1 MPWFPSRAPQTQV
14 RGFGVNRPAEWN
26 GCNAVAKE
34 SHYQPTPMLA
44 LALLTVAAL
53 TACGGGGGS
62 GGEPAAP
69 PQVTGIAVTPD
80 AVTLEALEAT
90 AQLRATARDGSGNS
104 ITAVFNWSSADTA
117 VATVSSAGLVT
128 AHGNGMTTITV
139 ASGSVTQ
146 TVSVSVQQR
155 LSRLVLSA
163 DTVML
168 NALGAASQLDVT
180 PQDANGHPMSA
191 DVRWTSSE
199 PAVAT
204 VDPNGLV
211 TAQANGVATVTVASG
226 PVTAS
231 ASVTVQ
237 QRLATVI
244 VSRQSATLQSLGEQV
259 QLNATSQDAN
269 GRTMAADIDW
279 DSSDPAVATVDAD
292 GLVTA
297 RGNGMTTVTASGGS
311 VSMSVQVT
319 VRQRVANL
327 TVSTDALTL
336 ESLDETRQ
344 LLVTARD
351 ANGHVMSADIR
362 WRSSDDSIAI
372 VDALGLVTAKGHG
385 TATVTAASG
394 AFTASVAVTVSL
406 YPAIVLTPESTLLE
420 AFGDTVRLHAR
431 ALDADGAEVSAE
443 FEWYSSDP
451 KVAAVDA
458 SGVVTARENG
468 DATITARF
476 DTRSATAKVTVRQ
489 RAISWGIEPWSTTEN
504 PVQFDSLGEMIQFSF
519 NPRDA
524 NGHPVRNASIAA
536 WSDNE
541 SVVVIDS
548 DLLATAVGNGS
559 AAITFDVDGATN
571 GFTVYVQQQPVGL
584 RIEPTEI
591 TFRKVDETHQFAA
604 HVTDANGHALSE
616 GLVYWRSA
624 DQRIAEVDGSGL
636 VAIRGVGETTVTV
649 TALDLTASALIK
661 GELEAT
667 CDTGASQ
674 PSVLAVQPSSL
685 VEGDSIRIQG
695 TGFCS
700 EPSGNLVTVDSL
712 LAEVTAASGTELSV
726 TVPQFHCLPSRRVTL
741 TVAVG
746 SHSVSRSFDL
756 RPDEPVVELSVGE
769 QAISGP
775 DNRTCVQFSAATQFE
790 AYLLG
795 AQSTLVPMDHSR
807 PNALS
812 PVRLI
817 ALTGEAMETST
828 VAIDDRAAAW
838 NTVPAPTQVFLQG
851 ATAATAVGGSDDP
864 FAGHIRSAPLRLI
877 TESDLDTLPDVGDRV
892 RLPGFDGEFHVYA
905 VGLHGLWLVKPNQLG
920 MIDQTYPGRVE
931 ALSEAFDSDV
941 YPTTVNYFGAP
952 DLGRIDRVPIV
963 IDTETL
969 GAHATEQVIVI
980 NFDTPVDVLAHELV
994 HLVQFTHDPANT
1006 GFPEWFREGQGVLAQ
1021 EVFGFAVSNRHSAQ
1035 NYGREVAH
1043 FMGYPNPSAW
1053 QNTFALL
1060 TGYFG
1065 GVSAV
1070 HPQECGWFTS
1080 DGAPCSIQL
1089 QYPVG
1094 WSLLRWLTDQY
1105 GRRHPGGDAQLHREM
1120 LQAPGKLF
1128 ETIERLLGDPMDTL
1142 LAQWSAALYVDDRV
1156 EGADPELQF
1165 TSWNFRDIYK
1175 DEPNRLIPL
1184 EIPFAGQEIA
1194 ARIRDGSTWYLRV
1207 SGGARAPTAVRVR
1220 DHADQAL
1227 PDEFQVWVVRLE

>member
-1 MPWFPSRAPQTQV
+1 MW
-14 RGFGVNRPAEWN
+14 GFRLNRPTDQN
-26 GCNAVAKE
+26 GCNVVTSE
-34 SHYQPTPMLA
+34 SHRQPPLILA
-44 LALLTVAAL
+44 LALFTVAAL

-69 PQVTGIAVTPD
+69 ARVASISVTPD
-80 AVTLEALEAT
+80 AVALEALEAT
-90 AQLRATARDGSGNS
+90 VQLRATARDGSGNS
-104 ITAVFNWSSADTA
+104 VGTVFNWSSADTA

-128 AHGNGMTTITV
+128 ARSNGMTTVTV

-180 PQDANGHPMSA
+180 PQDANGHRMSA

-204 VDPNGLV
+204 VDANGLV
-211 TAQANGVATVTVASG
+211 MAQSNGAATVTAASG
-226 PVTAS
+226 SVTAS

-237 QRLATVI
+237 QQLATVI
-244 VSRQSATLQSLGEQV
+244 VSRQSATMESLGEQV
-259 QLNATSQDAN
+259 RLNATAQDAN

-297 RGNGMTTVTASGGS
+297 QGNGMTTVTASGGS
-311 VSMSVQVT
+311 VSISVQVT
-319 VRQRVANL
+319 VRQRLASL
-327 TVSTDALTL
+327 TVSIDALTL
-336 ESLDETRQ
+336 EALDETRQ
-344 LLVTARD
+344 ILVTARD
-351 ANGHVMSADIR
+351 AHGHAMSAEIR

-372 VDALGLVTAKGHG
+372 VDAGGLVTAKGHG

-394 AFTASVAVTVSL
+394 TLSASVAVTVSL

-420 AFGDTVRLHAR
+420 AFGDTIRLQAR
-431 ALDADGAEVSAE
+431 SLDADGAEIPAVFDWS
-443 FEWYSSDP
+443 SSDP
-451 KVAAVDA
+451 KVAAVD
-458 SGVVTARENG
+458 SGGLVTAQGNG
-468 DATITARF
+468 VATVTARF
-476 DTRSATAKVTVRQ
+476 DTRSATVTVTVRQ

-536 WSDNE
+536 RSDNE

-548 DLLATAVGNGS
+548 NLLATAVGNGS
-559 AAITFDVDGATN
+559 AAIVFNVDGATN
-571 GFTVYVQQQPVGL
+571 GFTVYVQQQPVDL

-591 TFRKVDETHQFAA
+591 TFREVNETHQFAA
-604 HVTDANGHALSE
+604 HVTDANGHALPE
-616 GLVYWRSA
+616 EFVYWRSA
-624 DQRIAEVDGSGL
+624 DRRIAEVYGSGL

-649 TALDLTASALIK
+649 TAVDLTASALIK

-667 CDTGASQ
+667 CDSGASQ
-674 PSVLAVQPSSL
+674 PSVLAVQPPLL

-700 EPSGNLVTVDSL
+700 EPSGNLVTVDGVV
-712 LAEVTAASGTELSV
+712 AEVTEASGTELSV
-726 TVPQFHCLPSRRVTL
+726 TVPQYHCLPSRRVTL
-741 TVAVG
+741 AVAVG
-746 SHSVSRSFDL
+746 PHSASRSFDL
-756 RPDEPVVELSVGE
+756 RPDEPVAELSVGK
-769 QAISGP
+769 QAIYGP

-795 AQSTLVPMDHSR
+795 VQSTLVPMDHSR

-812 PVRLI
+812 PVRLV
-817 ALTGEAMETST
+817 ALTAEAMETPT
-828 VAIDDRAAAW
+828 VAIDDRAFAW
-838 NTVPAPTQVFLQG
+838 NTVPAPRQVFLQG
-851 ATAATAVGGSDDP
+851 STGATAVGGSGDP
-864 FAGHIRSAPLRLI
+864 FPGHIRSAPLRLT
-877 TESDLDTLPDVGDRV
+877 TESDLDSLPNVGDLV
-892 RLPGFDGEFHVYA
+892 RLPGFEGEFYVYA
-905 VGLHGLWLVKPNQLG
+905 VGLYGLWLVKPNQLET
-920 MIDQTYPGRVE
+920 IKQTYPDRIE
-931 ALSEAFDSDV
+931 ELSEAFDSDV
-941 YPTTVNYFGAP
+941 YPTTVDYFGDP
-952 DLGRIDRVPIV
+952 YLGRIDRVPIM

-969 GAHATEQVIVI
+969 VAHAREQVIVI
-980 NFDTPVDVLAHELV
+980 NFDTTVDVLAHELV
-994 HLVQFTHDPANT
+994 HLVHYTHDAANT

-1043 FMGYPNPSAW
+1043 FLGYPNPSAW

-1065 GVSAV
+1065 GASAV

-1080 DGAPCSIQL
+1080 HGAPCGIQL

-1105 GRRHPGGDAQLHREM
+1105 GRLHPGGDAQLHRDM
-1120 LQAPGKLF
+1120 LQAPGRLF
-1128 ETIERLLGDPMDTL
+1128 ETIERLLDDPMETL

-1156 EGADPELQF
+1156 AGADPELQF
-1165 TSWNFRDIYK
+1165 TSWNFWDIYK
-1175 DEPNRLIPL
+1175 DEPNRLVPL
-1184 EIPFAGQEIA
+1184 EISFADQEIA

-1207 SGGARAPTAVRVR
+1207 SGNARPATAVRVR

-1227 PDEFQVWVVRLE
+1227 PDEFQVWIVRLE